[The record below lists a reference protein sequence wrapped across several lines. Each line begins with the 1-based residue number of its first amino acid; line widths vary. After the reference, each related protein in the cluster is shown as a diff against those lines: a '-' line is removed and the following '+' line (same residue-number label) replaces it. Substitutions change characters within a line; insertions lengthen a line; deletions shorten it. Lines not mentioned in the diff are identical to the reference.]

1 MSQVTLLSRVWRT
14 GVWSLVALLSQHLHA
29 QQPIDS
35 IEHITSVW
43 SEMPQWGA
51 QRIDPFDPQHLQP
64 AHTQSAA
71 GAVTPQDTSADH
83 ALHPLQRYALE
94 SLRMVGWLG
103 RKGEIS
109 ALVQA
114 PQHIYVVR
122 EGDAL
127 GRNGGQV
134 ERITP
139 EGLQVLKAPSPS
151 SAEPDLQRVYLSL
164 QPSTPT
170 KRAYETE

>member
-1 MSQVTLLSRVWRT
+1 MSQVTLLSHAWRT
-14 GVWSLVALLSQHLHA
+14 VVWSLITLLSQHLHA
-29 QQPIDS
+29 QQPSES

-43 SEMPQWGA
+43 SEVPQWGA
-51 QRIDPFDPQHLQP
+51 QRLDPFDPQHLQP
-64 AHTQSAA
+64 AQTQSTA
-71 GAVTPQDTSADH
+71 GAVIPQDTPDH

-114 PQHIYVVR
+114 PQHMYVVR